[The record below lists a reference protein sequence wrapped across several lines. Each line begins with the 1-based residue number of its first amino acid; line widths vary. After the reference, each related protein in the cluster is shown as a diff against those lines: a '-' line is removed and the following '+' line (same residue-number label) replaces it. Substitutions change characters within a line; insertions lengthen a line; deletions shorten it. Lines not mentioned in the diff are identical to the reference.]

1 MDNACMPARAHFP
14 KFEIKGIEVA
24 AVDLATAGDFIGQH
38 AASAHGEYVTVTGAH
53 EIVES
58 IYDERVREAH
68 QRALITVPDGM
79 PLVWLG
85 RALGFGS
92 MGQVMDRT

>member
-38 AASAHGEYVTVTGAH
+38 AASAHGEYVTVTGARG
-53 EIVES
+53 IVS
-58 IYDERVREAH
+58 LSTTNGY
-68 QRALITVPDGM
+68 
-79 PLVWLG
+79 G
-85 RALGFGS
+85 RRISGL
-92 MGQVMDRT
+92 